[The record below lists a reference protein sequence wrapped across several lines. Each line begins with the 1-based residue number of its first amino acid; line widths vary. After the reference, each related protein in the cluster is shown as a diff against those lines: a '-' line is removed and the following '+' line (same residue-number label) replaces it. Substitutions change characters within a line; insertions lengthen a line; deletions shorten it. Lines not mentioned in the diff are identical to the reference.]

1 MRLLRCGFDP
11 SRLAA
16 LGLAW
21 AALKLTRTAQL
32 LRDLI
37 ALSSVNPAF
46 LSAGDAQAGEQRV
59 AEFLAATAAQCGLA
73 VEFQEVAPRRANLLA
88 RLVPAGPV
96 KQRVLLA
103 PHLDTIGAGVPGCF
117 DPQLRAGRLY
127 GRGACDTK
135 GSVAAMLTA
144 LCQVAESPR
153 RPRETEIVFAGLVD
167 EEHAQAGSRAL
178 ARSGFKAD
186 LAIVGEPT
194 RGAVVTAH
202 KGSLW
207 LRIETRGKA
216 AHGSKPEL
224 GINAIHRMARVVDLI
239 ESDYA
244 ASLKQRT
251 HPLLGHATVNVG
263 LIAGGT
269 QPNIVP
275 DQCWVEIDRRTLPG
289 ETEAGVRREITA
301 CVRPLGVKILMDDT
315 KLAPCE
321 PMETDAGLPLVS
333 ALMRAAGQRG
343 PLGAD
348 FFCDAAVLSAAGI
361 PSVVFGPGDIA
372 QAHTADEWISLAS
385 LERATRVL
393 VGFLSELP

>member
-1 MRLLRCGFDP
+1 M
-11 SRLAA
+11 
-16 LGLAW
+16 
-21 AALKLTRTAQL
+21 TRTAQL
-32 LRDLI
+32 LRDLV
-37 ALSSVNPAF
+37 ALPSVNPAF
-46 LSAGDAQAGEQRV
+46 LPPGDALAGEQRV
-59 AEFLAATAAQCGLA
+59 AEFLAATAARGGLT
-73 VEFQEVAPRRANLLA
+73 VEFQPVAPGRANLLC
-88 RLVPAGPV
+88 RLTPTGPV
-96 KQRVLLA
+96 RQRILLA
-103 PHLDTIGAGVPGCF
+103 PHLDTIGAGVATSFQPSVRG
-117 DPQLRAGRLY
+117 GRLH

-144 LCQVAESPR
+144 VLTVAAAAR
-153 RPRETEIVFAGLVD
+153 RPRETEVVFAGLVD
-167 EEHAQAGSRAL
+167 EEQAQAGSRAL
-178 ARSGFKAD
+178 ARSGFQAD

-224 GINAIHRMARVVDLI
+224 GVNAIHRMAQVVQVI
-239 ESDYA
+239 EGDYA
-244 ASLKQRT
+244 QSLRARR

-263 LIAGGT
+263 LIAGGK

-289 ETEAGVRREITA
+289 ETESGVRREITA
-301 CVRPLGVKILMDDT
+301 CLRPLGVKTVMDET

-321 PMETDAGLPLVS
+321 PMETDAAQPLVS
-333 ALMRAAGQRG
+333 AFMRCAGQRG

-372 QAHTADEWISLAS
+372 QAHTADEWISLAA

-393 VGFLSELP
+393 VRFLSELP